1 MNVTVSL
8 VEKEASFLP
17 VLNQKLDL
25 VFLSQISVGK
35 HYTRQF
41 VSVLN
46 QMKVPEKFL
55 SGVSIKGF
63 LDY

>member
-46 QMKVPEKFL
+46 QNEGAGKI
-55 SGVSIKGF
+55 SIRCFYKGIS
-63 LDY
+63 